1 MFDLKPYDCDICKAQ
16 ESVETTI
23 DDISY
28 ARREVCVNCGYIFE
42 GASDPWEIEE
52 NENIV
57 QAIMKDRKLIGDR
70 INARKNR

>member
-1 MFDLKPYDCDICKAQ
+1 MSGLKLYDCAVCNAH

-23 DDISY
+23 DDISDV
-28 ARREVCVNCGYIFE
+28 RREVCVNCGYVFE

-57 QAIMKDRKLIGDR
+57 QAIMKDRKLIEDG
-70 INARKNR
+70 INAGKNR